1 MEVMELKKRAEIFLK
16 NDIRIFI
23 KDIYDNFYFCEIKEI
38 NKDWILVWNFAG
50 QRIGLNTRIL
60 WIDILEMS
68 EYRGDLK

>member
-1 MEVMELKKRAEIFLK
+1 MELKKRAEIFLK